1 MSRFFVILLV
11 AGLIGYLPTRAQYP
25 AIQQNLHFTFYGN
38 DIDVPVTQSLN
49 VPFASEP
56 SKESVQSFY
65 NSLNAGDY
73 QPVIHS
79 LLDYKAKYQLNDWI
93 FYQLIRATAQQ
104 IAPKA
109 DNYYRYTL
117 YKWFLLNK
125 SGYEASL
132 SFTNNQ
138 LRFYVKSDEEIL
150 DIPYYNRDGKQ
161 YVCLNIHDYAGSIF
175 QQGIFQLIDVTIP
188 EGTKVFSYKVTQLP
202 DFTPDDYI
210 VKDIHFEYG
219 NEPYHFKVKLNKQ
232 VSAIFR
238 NYPVVDY
245 ASYFNIPLSKET
257 YSSLIPALKKNIKGM
272 KQKGG
277 VDFLM
282 RFTRNAFLYETDAKI
297 FGKEKRLSP
306 EQTLMNDYSDCD
318 DRAAL
323 FFCLVKEIYDLPM
336 IVLLYPTHVTI
347 AVKFDKPV
355 GNTIDYNGAK
365 YSICEPTPQTEDLS
379 IGQLAPGLRKASYEI
394 AYAYQPHK

>member
-1 MSRFFVILLV
+1 MKKIFIILLLGGIFSINLTQ
-11 AGLIGYLPTRAQYP
+11 AQSSETR
-25 AIQQNLHFTFYGN
+25 QNLHFIFCGN
-38 DIDVPVTQSLN
+38 SIDIPVNHSVI
-49 VPFASEP
+49 VPFSADP
-56 SKESVQSFY
+56 SKESIQSFY
-65 NSLNAGDY
+65 NQLNSGDY
-73 QPVIHS
+73 QPVIDT
-79 LLDYKAKYQLNDWI
+79 LLAYKEMYGLNDWI
-93 FYQLIRATAQQ
+93 FYQLIRAIAQQ
-104 IAPKA
+104 VAPKA

-132 SFTNNQ
+132 SYTNNQ
-138 LRFYVKSDEEIL
+138 LRFYVRSDEEIL
-150 DIPYYNRDGKQ
+150 DIPYYIRNGKQ
-161 YVCLNIHDYAGSIF
+161 YVCLNIHDYAGSIL
-175 QQGIFQLIDVTIP
+175 QQGLFNPVDVSIP
-188 EGTKVFSYKVTQLP
+188 EGKKVFSYKVTQLP
-202 DFTPDDYI
+202 DFTPADYI
-210 VKDIHFEYG
+210 VKDIRFDYG

-232 VSAIFR
+232 VNTIFR

-257 YSSLIPALKKNIKGM
+257 YASLIPALKKNIKGM

-282 RFTRNAFLYETDAKI
+282 RFTRNAFLYETDSKI
-297 FGKEKRLSP
+297 FGKEKRMSP

-323 FFCLVKEIYDLPM
+323 FFYLVKEIYNLPM

-365 YSICEPTPQTEDLS
+365 YSVCEPTPQSEDLS
-379 IGQLAPGLRKASYEI
+379 IGQISPDLRKANYEV
-394 AYAYQPHK
+394 AYAYQPVN